1 MDENRYENERV
12 RQNEEKGKVRESL
25 RNKGDV
31 HTAQKISEHA
41 RKAYQEERKKKQKER
56 DKPTSAEY
64 DRQ

>member
-31 HTAQKISEHA
+31 YIVQKISEYV
-41 RKAYQEERKKKQKER
+41 RKVY
-56 DKPTSAEY
+56 
-64 DRQ
+64 